1 MRWNQAS
8 PMEIAAHAAVVN
20 GWTVFPLKPRDKVP
34 LTPHGC
40 LDASQSHEQVTTWW
54 TRWPD
59 ANLGLATGTV
69 SGVLVV
75 DVDGADGEI
84 ALEQYGP
91 LLATVEART
100 GKGRH
105 LYFTLPNGV
114 RLGNSARRLGPQL
127 DTRGDG
133 GYVVAPP
140 SIHPNGHAYQWAPG
154 RSPDDTDL
162 TPLPDA
168 ILRKLQTSA
177 VAKAPARLPASLMIV
192 AEADRRSASRFLS
205 WLRTVDCALAEGEG
219 RNSTAFRIASRARE
233 AGFSFM
239 DVNEYVRAWNAAN
252 LPPLDEY
259 ELDRC
264 VDSAFGIR
272 RQGAA

>member
-1 MRWNQAS
+1 MIAS
-8 PMEIAAHAAVVN
+8 SAMELAAHSVLLN
-20 GWTVFPLKPRDKVP
+20 GWAVFPLKPRDKVP
-34 LTPHGC
+34 LTAHGC
-40 LDASQSHEQVTTWW
+40 LDASRCHEQVTSWW

-59 ANLGLATGTV
+59 ANLGIATGNA

-75 DVDGADGEI
+75 DVDGADGDA
-84 ALEQYGP
+84 ALEEYGT
-91 LLATVEART
+91 LGATVEART

-105 LYFTLPNGV
+105 LYFALPDGV

-140 SIHPNGHAYQWAPG
+140 SIHPNGHAYRWAPG
-154 RSPDDTDL
+154 RSPDDIEITA
-162 TPLPDA
+162 LPDA
-168 ILRKLQTSA
+168 IGRALHPPPSVLARATTA
-177 VAKAPARLPASLMIV
+177 PIAPAPRGERAAGAM
-192 AEADRRSASRFLS
+192 FLA
-205 WLRTVDCALAEGEG
+205 WFRTVDCGLADGQG
-219 RNSTAFRIASRARE
+219 RNQTAYRIACRARE

-272 RQGAA
+272 RKGVA